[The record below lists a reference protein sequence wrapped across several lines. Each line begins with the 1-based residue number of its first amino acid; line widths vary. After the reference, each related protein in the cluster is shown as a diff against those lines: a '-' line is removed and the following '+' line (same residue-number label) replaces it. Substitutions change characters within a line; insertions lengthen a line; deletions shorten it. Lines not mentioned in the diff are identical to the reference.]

1 MTIPLL
7 CVFIAFV
14 LIYIPRF
21 IVASF
26 QAKQPEGFDNRNPRD
41 QQARL
46 TGAGKRAH
54 AAHQNAFEGFAP
66 FAAAV
71 FTAHLTGADPKWS
84 SILAVTYVAA
94 RAVYIGVYLADM
106 APVRSVV
113 WIISFFATGGLFLLK
128 WIA

>member
-7 CVFIAFV
+7 CIFIAFI
-14 LIYIPRF
+14 LIYVPRV
-21 IVASF
+21 IVARD
-26 QAKQPEGFDNRNPRD
+26 QARQPEGFDNRNPRD

-54 AAHQNAFEGFAP
+54 AAHQNALEGFAP

-71 FTAHLTGADPKWS
+71 FTAHLTGADPRWS

-94 RAVYIGVYLADM
+94 RVVYIGVYLADK
-106 APVRSVV
+106 APLRSAV
-113 WIISFFATGGLFLLK
+113 WMIGFLATGGLFLLK
-128 WIA
+128 WIV

>member
-14 LIYIPRF
+14 LIYVPRG
-21 IVASF
+21 IVARA
-26 QAKQPEGFDNRNPRD
+26 QARQPEGFDNRNPRD

-54 AAHQNAFEGFAP
+54 AAHQNAIEGFAP

-71 FTAHLTGADPKWS
+71 FTAHLAGADPKWS
-84 SILAVTYVAA
+84 AVLAVTYVAA
-94 RAVYIGVYLADM
+94 RAVYIAVYLADK
-106 APVRSVV
+106 AALRSAV
-113 WIISFFATGGLFLLK
+113 WMLSFVATCGLFLLK